1 MNGRDF
7 VAAGM
12 VTSVMH
18 LTTKT
23 GKPYGRFT
31 IEDYNGSHEFVLFS
45 KDYENFRRFLFEGYY
60 LLIKGKV
67 APRIY
72 NPNELETRITSI
84 MMLAEAQETLMKE
97 VTVSVPVDELTEELG
112 QVILRFKVYDP
123 AAEVAV
129 NLYSKSV
136 KVALTGDLIRTFDDY
151 SLRYTLM

>member
-1 MNGRDF
+1 
-7 VAAGM
+7 M

-23 GKPYGRFT
+23 GQALTDASRSRITTARTNSG
-31 IEDYNGSHEFVLFS
+31 LLS
-45 KDYENFRRFLFEGYY
+45 KEYESFRRFLFEGYY

-97 VTVSVPVDELTEELG
+97 
-112 QVILRFKVYDP
+112 
-123 AAEVAV
+123 
-129 NLYSKSV
+129 
-136 KVALTGDLIRTFDDY
+136 
-151 SLRYTLM
+151 

>member
-1 MNGRDF
+1 
-7 VAAGM
+7 
-12 VTSVMH
+12 MH

-97 VTVSVPVDELTEELG
+97 VTVSVPVDELTEELVG
-112 QVILRFKVYDP
+112 RLS
-123 AAEVAV
+123 AAA
-129 NLYSKSV
+129 NLWLMPWE
-136 KVALTGDLIRTFDDY
+136 LTRMSTVP
-151 SLRYTLM
+151 